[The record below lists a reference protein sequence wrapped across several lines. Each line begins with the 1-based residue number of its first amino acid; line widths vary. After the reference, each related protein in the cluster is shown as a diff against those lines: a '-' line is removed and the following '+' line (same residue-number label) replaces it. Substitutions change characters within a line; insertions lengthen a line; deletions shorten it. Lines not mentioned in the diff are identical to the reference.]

1 MGVIPTNPPPMQPM
15 QSSFFSRPIISNSH
29 MQELRTG
36 LSEQIIKP
44 VLRWSARMILN
55 VEEAPRSQNK
65 MSFDEAQMYVL
76 FCRHNGHKNWRLPT
90 REEWE
95 TIHGWE
101 TPVWL
106 AEKDNVVTDIDWYVQ
121 PIRDKK

>member
-1 MGVIPTNPPPMQPM
+1 MGVIPANPPPMK
-15 QSSFFSRPIISNSH
+15 SSLSLKTTLISNSDI
-29 MQELRTG
+29 QEIRTG
-36 LSEQIIKP
+36 LSEKIINP
-44 VLRWSARMILN
+44 ALRWVGRMLLN
-55 VEEAPRSQNK
+55 VELAPRSENK

-76 FCRHNGHKNWRLPT
+76 FCRHDGHKNWRFPT

-106 AEKDNVVTDIDWYVQ
+106 AEKDNVVTDKDWYVQ